1 MRFIL
6 KKNAKALYDASR
18 LGGVKPLTAGET
30 KEFGENFKR
39 TNHAVKLWRYFL
51 ARGADA
57 GAIPHEWARELM
69 PTERA

>member
-1 MRFIL
+1 L
-6 KKNAKALYDASR
+6 S
-18 LGGVKPLTAGET
+18 PSET
-30 KEFGENFKR
+30 EEFGNNFKR

-57 GAIPHEWARELM
+57 GAIPDEWVEELM